1 MQLLIQTIQNIISN
15 YIPHET
21 ITCDDS
27 KPPWINEKMKKL
39 ILHKNHTFKV
49 YFRDRD
55 NTDLF
60 NKFQSLQAHLKTTI
74 EGSKLKYD
82 SHLSDKVSDSKASPK
97 SYWSILKTFL
107 NDNNYNNMPVFH
119 VCCTMVNS
127 SWTLRKRLNSL
138 LTSFQNSVLLLITT
152 VTFPWFFQKNVQV
165 FFIS

>member
-49 YFRDRD
+49 YFRDRN

-82 SHLSDKVSDSKASPK
+82 SHLSDKVLDSKASPK